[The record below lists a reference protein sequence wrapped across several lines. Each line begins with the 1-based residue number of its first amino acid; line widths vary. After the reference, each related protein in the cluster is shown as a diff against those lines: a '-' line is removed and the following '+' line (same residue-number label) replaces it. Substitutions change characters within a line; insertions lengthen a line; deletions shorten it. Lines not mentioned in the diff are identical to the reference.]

1 MSPRK
6 VLLTSLFSLSGIQI
20 VNYVVPI
27 ITIPYI
33 VRIIGPDNYGLVNFA
48 QAFAAYFLL
57 IVNYGF
63 EYSATRDISINR
75 NDKKKI
81 SEIFS
86 SVVMAKFLLFLF
98 TLLIFLPIVF
108 FDPAFRANFEI
119 YIFSYLIIIGNI
131 FLPVWLFQGLEK
143 LPRLSAFNFFVR
155 MIYAALIFIFIT
167 EKDDYLLIPLIV
179 AVAQFV
185 VGVSSFIY
193 SIKVFEITFTFSKW
207 EDIKH
212 SLKEGWK
219 LFLSNISI
227 SLYTT
232 SNIVILGIFST
243 TLSVGYFSAASKI
256 VGVVQTLLLG
266 PMNLVFF
273 PRMSSV
279 INDSLERGVVIL
291 KKLTFIVVILMFFAS
306 LFILIF
312 SDPII
317 RIIFGKEFAEAA
329 SCLRIIS
336 FLPLIIGLSGVFGVQ
351 GMLNFKMDKL
361 FLAITFIGAVISI
374 GLNFYLVPLYSE
386 IGTSLSWLI
395 TEIFITSAFFIT
407 LLKNKINLM
416 DFGFLKTTKFNFAE
430 LKRMLK

>member
-1 MSPRK
+1 MSHRRT
-6 VLLTSLFSLSGIQI
+6 LLTNLFSLSGIQI

-63 EYSATRDISINR
+63 EYSATRDISLNR
-75 NDKKKI
+75 DDKKKL

-86 SVVMAKFLLFLF
+86 SVVMAKLLLFFF
-98 TLLIFLPIVF
+98 TLLVFLPIVI
-108 FDPAFRANFEI
+108 FDPNFRSNYEI
-119 YIFSYLIIIGNI
+119 YVFSYLIVIGNI

-143 LPRLSAFNFFVR
+143 LPRLSAFNFV
-155 MIYAALIFIFIT
+155 IKLLYAASIFIFVT
-167 EKDDYLLIPLIV
+167 ERNDYLLIPLIV
-179 AVAQFV
+179 TIAQFI
-185 VGVSSFIY
+185 VGTGSFAY
-193 SIKVFEITFTFSKW
+193 SIKVFGVSFTFSKW
-207 EDIKH
+207 EEIKR

-219 LFLSNISI
+219 LFLSNLSI

-243 TLSVGYFSAASKI
+243 TLSVGYFSAAIKI

-273 PRMSSV
+273 PRLSSV
-279 INDSLERGVVIL
+279 INDSLERGIFIL
-291 KKLTFIVVILMFFAS
+291 KKLTFIVLILMFFAS
-306 LFILIF
+306 LLIFIF
-312 SDPII
+312 SDLIV
-317 RIIFGKEFAEAA
+317 RIIFGSEFMEAA
-329 SCLRIIS
+329 ECLRIIS

-351 GMLNFKMDKL
+351 AMLNLKMDKI
-361 FLAITFIGAVISI
+361 FLIITFIGAVISI

-395 TEIFITSAFFIT
+395 TEFFITTAFFIT
-407 LLKNKINLM
+407 LFKNNINMM
-416 DFGFLKTTKFNFAE
+416 DFGFLKTTKISLSE
-430 LKRMLK
+430 LKRILK